1 MSEQMLR
8 TRRRITFASALAVAC
23 CTAVCLIVLCAAS
36 ASSGLEAERL
46 VLAEI
51 SNAPSV
57 GEGGVEGEAPYHAAG
72 VPSWARVAV
81 GDDGSIA
88 AVETSP
94 AFESASDETDWAE
107 LVALRDKQGSEPFS
121 WGGRVWLALWQP
133 VGMQEGAMV
142 VSADG
147 VDVAAASAGEVSDG
161 RMYTFLDVSEH
172 VAAVHGLVLGCV
184 ATCGAVFSVALAV
197 AWVAVGY
204 ALRPVA
210 EAEERER
217 AFVCAASHDLMTPL
231 MAVTANCD
239 VLEMEVADRP
249 DLALWLTNI
258 RAAADEMASRI
269 AKMLGAMGREES
281 KA

>member
-36 ASSGLEAERL
+36 ASSGLEAERR
-46 VLAEI
+46 VLEEI
-51 SNAPSV
+51 SNAPYV
-57 GEGGVEGEAPYHAAG
+57 GEGDVEGEAPYHTAG
-72 VPSWARVAV
+72 APSWVRVVV
-81 GDDGSIA
+81 GDDDSIA

-94 AFESASDETDWAE
+94 AFEFASDETDWAE
-107 LVALRDKQGSEPFS
+107 LVTLRDKQGSEPFS
-121 WGGRVWLALWQP
+121 WRGQIWLALWQP
-133 VGMQEGAMV
+133 VGVQEGAMV

-147 VDVAAASAGEVSDG
+147 VDVAVASEGEVSDG

-172 VAAVHGLVLGCV
+172 FAAVHGLASCCV
-184 ATCGAVFSVALAV
+184 VTCSAVFVAALAV
-197 AWVAVGY
+197 AWVAVGF
-204 ALRPVA
+204 ALSPVA

-239 VLEMEVADRP
+239 VLEAEAADRP
-249 DLALWLTNI
+249 DLAPWLANI
-258 RAAADEMASRI
+258 RVAADEMASRI
-269 AKMLGAMGREES
+269 AKMLGAMGRVEH